1 LADCGINDRQVKTHP
16 LNFDENLSAVV
27 YTITVSVEYAN
38 VEYLN
43 HKIIKSR
50 GALCR
55 FDDTLVRILILGT
68 NNYSVM

>member
-1 LADCGINDRQVKTHP
+1 MHTKIYP
-16 LNFDENLSAVV
+16 LLFMLLQF
-27 YTITVSVEYAN
+27 SVGLLGYAS

-43 HKIIKSR
+43 HQIIKSR

-55 FDDTLVRILILGT
+55 FDDALVRILILGT

>member
-1 LADCGINDRQVKTHP
+1 MLLQ
-16 LNFDENLSAVV
+16 F
-27 YTITVSVEYAN
+27 SVGLLGYAS

-43 HKIIKSR
+43 HQIIKSR

-55 FDDTLVRILILGT
+55 FDDALVRILILGT

>member
-1 LADCGINDRQVKTHP
+1 MK
-16 LNFDENLSAVV
+16 ENVSGCFFWTK
-27 YTITVSVEYAN
+27 YITFSVEYAS

-55 FDDTLVRILILGT
+55 SGDAFVSILILGT